1 MTDLIKPD
9 AVNGIEA
16 IHNDLLPWY
25 HHVYTLKYLDYH
37 SIPPVGERVGLS
49 NWWWGRISWVAGLN
63 EELGWDVITAAG
75 TWDVT
80 FYVMKRNDYPIVQAK
95 VDGANVGG
103 TIDLYN
109 ATHTNAIH
117 ILTGVVLTRGVHRFT
132 LRAVS
137 KNASSSGYVLV
148 LCGLTLARTA

>member
-9 AVNGIEA
+9 TVNGVEA

-37 SIPPVGERVGLS
+37 SSPPVGERVGLN
-49 NWWWGRISWVAGLN
+49 NWWWGRLSWVSGLN

-75 TWDVT
+75 TWDIT
-80 FYVMKRNDYPIVQAK
+80 FYLMKRNDYPIAQAR
-95 VDGANVGG
+95 VDGVNVGG

-109 ATHTNAIH
+109 DTHTNAIH
-117 ILTGVVLTRGVHRFT
+117 KLTGVALTRGSHRFT
-132 LRAVS
+132 MRAVG
-137 KNASSSGYVLV
+137 KNASSSSYVLV